1 MSAARLE
8 LDFVAAPRRTR
19 WLGTLV
25 LAAAVAAA
33 ANLALRYRD
42 AREALLRLE
51 AGSASLEAA
60 SRPARTPAPEQARA
74 EAKRAESVLRQLA
87 LPWASMIE
95 AVEEASS
102 SDVALLQMQPDAEH
116 RSLQLT
122 AEARS
127 QNAMLEYLRRLGKA
141 KRLSE
146 VHLVSHRV
154 RSESPSRP
162 VRFVV
167 QASLKGRT

>member
-1 MSAARLE
+1 MSAPRLE
-8 LDFVAAPRRTR
+8 LDFIAAPRHAR
-19 WLGTLV
+19 WPGLLL

-42 AREALLRLE
+42 AREALPALQ
-51 AGSASLEAA
+51 AGRSALEAA
-60 SRPARTPAPEQARA
+60 RRPPPALPAQQARA

-95 AVEEASS
+95 AVEQASS
-102 SDVALLQMQPDAEH
+102 TDVTLLQMQPDAEH
-116 RSLQLT
+116 RSLRLT

-127 QNAMLEYLRRLGKA
+127 LDAMLVYLRRLDA
-141 KRLSE
+141 SRLLSA

-154 RSESPSRP
+154 LAEDPSRP

-167 QASLKGRT
+167 QAALRERA